1 MFTSRTSA
9 STPLR
14 HLPAATALLVLV
26 LAALAAPAPVRAQ
39 KAPRRTVVGQVV
51 DRATGRPL
59 AGASVA
65 LESLDNDVVTD
76 TAGRFVLRDVPDGT
90 HPLVVDVIGYAT
102 GVTAVEVS
110 EAMGVVQVAL
120 EPNPVMLKAVT
131 VLADR
136 FRARRNAVP
145 TSVRAFDRGALLA
158 SSAPSA
164 ADFVQERAMLMRAS
178 CGGWGGGRSGF
189 ALTAFPTSGALG
201 CVYVRGRPT
210 SPVVYIDERPAFGLD
225 ELAMYRPD
233 ELFLVE
239 VYGAGAHIRA
249 YTTWFVERSAKV
261 GLAPIPI
268 F

>member
-1 MFTSRTSA
+1 MPASRPIASA
-9 STPLR
+9 PLR
-14 HLPAATALLVLV
+14 HLPAATAVLVLV

-39 KAPRRTVVGQVV
+39 KAPRRTIVGRVV
-51 DRATGRPL
+51 DRTTGRPL

-65 LESLDNDVVTD
+65 LESLDRDVVTD
-76 TAGRFVLRDVPDGT
+76 TAGRFVLRNVPDGT
-90 HPLVVDVIGYAT
+90 HALVVDVIGYAT

-110 EAMGVVQVAL
+110 EAMGQLLVGL

-131 VLADR
+131 VMADR

-145 TSVRAFDRGALLA
+145 TSVRAFDRGTLLA
-158 SSAPSA
+158 SSAPTA
-164 ADFVQERAMLMRAS
+164 TDFVLERAMLMRTS
-178 CGGWGGGRSGF
+178 CGGWGGARSGF
-189 ALTAFPTSGALG
+189 GLTAFGELS
-201 CVYVRGRPT
+201 CVYVRGRPM
-210 SPVVYIDERPAFGLD
+210 SPTVYIDERPAFGLD

-239 VYGAGAHIRA
+239 VYGSGAHIRA
-249 YTTWFVERSAKV
+249 YTTWFIGRSAKI